1 MKRNVTIA
9 LDEETARWLR
19 VEAARQD
26 ISVASF
32 VADLLDRRMGSAG
45 GYEESM
51 KEFLSR
57 GPREL
62 KGKGTTYPS
71 RDELH
76 DRAVPR

>member
-9 LDEETARWLR
+9 LDEDTARWLR

-26 ISVASF
+26 ISVSRF
-32 VADLLDRRMGSAG
+32 VAELLGRYMGSAG
-45 GYEESM
+45 GYEQSM

-62 KGKGTTYPS
+62 KGKGTAYPS

-76 DRAVPR
+76 DRAGLR